1 MSYFDK
7 DYNLAFRISRQ
18 AKKPAMQSNY
28 LVKIITNASLRPQ
41 VENRWAYQDRF
52 TYSSTVIY
60 LSGIKF

>member
-41 VENRWAYQDRF
+41 VENR
-52 TYSSTVIY
+52 
-60 LSGIKF
+60 